1 MCRSLKKLLGSA
13 ARAKVGYALWDLF
26 VVSIEIWEI

>member
-1 MCRSLKKLLGSA
+1 MCRSSKKLLGSA
-13 ARAKVGYALWDLF
+13 AHAKVGYTPWALF